1 MIYCVVPQELAPE
14 LFDKLASYYADDP
27 NVEVIIDRR
36 KGERRT
42 DADGGGQRQVRD
54 RRRPRIPGEFPPIES
69 E

>member
-14 LFDKLASYYADDP
+14 LYDKLANYYADDP

-42 DADGGGQRQVRD
+42 DTDGGGQRQVRD